1 MNRFVYLLILLF
13 ILISLFLDKKKENFN
28 NSKSS
33 LDNVDNMDLKMKEMS
48 DLEEETRMFCKILR
62 HDQDKEQL
70 DDLINARSREFQEN
84 WKKQNKIINDIKK
97 KFIKLRLEK
106 DGRNL
111 IDYNENRNNKKE
123 EFSKRKKILEKAK
136 KLADSPYNLSVN
148 VNNNSN

>member
-1 MNRFVYLLILLF
+1 MNRYIYLLILLF
-13 ILISLFLDKKKENFN
+13 ILVYLFLDKKRETFKN
-28 NSKSS
+28 N
-33 LDNVDNMDLKMKEMS
+33 LDNVDGMDLKMKEMS

-62 HDQDKEQL
+62 QDQGNNQL
-70 DDLINARSREFQEN
+70 DNLLNSRNRVFQEN
-84 WKKQNKIINDIKK
+84 WKKQNKTINDIKK

-111 IDYNENRNNKKE
+111 IDYNENRNQRKD

-136 KLADSPYNLSVN
+136 QIADSPYNLKVN

>member
-1 MNRFVYLLILLF
+1 MNKYIYLLILLF
-13 ILISLFLDKKKENFN
+13 ILAYIFHNKKHETFKND
-28 NSKSS
+28 
-33 LDNVDNMDLKMKEMS
+33 LDNIDGMDLKMKEMS

-70 DDLINARSREFQEN
+70 NDLLNARTREFQEK
-84 WKKQNKIINDIKK
+84 WKNQNKTINDIKK

-111 IDYNENRNNKKE
+111 IDYNENRNQRKD

-136 KLADSPYNLSVN
+136 QIADLPYNLKVN